1 MPTSTTAVTPEAA
14 TRARYADASHETEAC
29 LCVPTQGYDAALLKV
44 LPDEI
49 IERDYGCG
57 DPSKYVREGET
68 VLDLGSGGGK
78 VCYICSQKVGPTG
91 RVIGVDF
98 NTPMLAL
105 ARKYQSEVAGKIGHD
120 NVTFFKGRI
129 QDLKL
134 DLDKLEG
141 FLAQQPVDSAD
152 AYLAAQDEATR
163 LRSAEPMIEEN
174 TVDVIVSNC
183 VLNLVEQGQK
193 GELFKEMFRV
203 LKKGGRCVIS
213 DIVCDE
219 EVPQAMQDD
228 PELWSGC
235 ISGAFTESGFLKAFE
250 EAGFHGIRILER
262 NDKAWQTIN
271 GIEFRSVTVEAFKGK
286 QGPCMDRNQAVV
298 YLGPWKR
305 VIDDDGHTLTRGE
318 RMAVCDKTFNLY
330 KREPYAG
337 QFAYVEPL
345 TEVPLD
351 DATPFDCR
359 RNAVRTPRETKG
371 DDYFATTDADQSACA
386 CGPDGCC

>member
-1 MPTSTTAVTPEAA
+1 MPKTDTTPTAEAA
-14 TRARYADASHETEAC
+14 TRQRYANASEHTEAC
-29 LCVPTQGYDAALLKV
+29 LCVPSQGYDPELLKI

-78 VCYICSQKVGPTG
+78 VCYICAQKVGPQG
-91 RVIGVDF
+91 KVIGVDF

-105 ARKYQSEVAGKIGHD
+105 ARKYQGEIATKLGYD
-120 NVTFFKGRI
+120 NVQFFKGRI

-134 DLDKLEG
+134 DLDKLESFLSQQPANSADS
-141 FLAQQPVDSAD
+141 FLAAG
-152 AYLAAQDEATR
+152 DEATR
-163 LRSAEPMIEEN
+163 LRAAEPMIAEN

-213 DIVCDE
+213 DIVSDE
-219 EVPQAMQDD
+219 PIPQAMQDD

-235 ISGAFTESGFLKAFE
+235 ISGAFTEGGFLKAFE
-250 EAGFHGIRILER
+250 DAGFHGIRILER

-286 QGPCMDRNQAVV
+286 QGPCLDRNQAVV

-305 VIDDDGHTLTRGE
+305 VIDDDGHTLTRGD

-330 KREPYAG
+330 KRDPYQG

-345 TEVPLD
+345 EEVPLD
-351 DATPFDCR
+351 DAKAFDCR
-359 RNAVRTPRETKG
+359 RNVVRNPRETKG
-371 DDYFATTDADQSACA
+371 EDYFETTEADQSACA